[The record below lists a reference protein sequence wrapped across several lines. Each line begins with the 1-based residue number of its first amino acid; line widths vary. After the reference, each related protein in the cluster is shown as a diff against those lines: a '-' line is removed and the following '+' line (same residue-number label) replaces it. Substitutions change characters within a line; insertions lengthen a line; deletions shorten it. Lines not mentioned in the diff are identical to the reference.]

1 MSVRFNRRTVSFTEE
16 VWNHLTSDILH
27 SKVRVQEAPTDPLN
41 LGSPIPP
48 IWGSISPFF
57 HVFDDAPQPGVCIA
71 MRALASVRHWRERR
85 RKGLRCGRRRNRRIL
100 DSEYRAIT
108 GVGAWLRDGRLSD
121 PVLYIK
127 GTTTTMTRTTSQ
139 LADGIRKERVL

>member
-57 HVFDDAPQPGVCIA
+57 HEFDDAPQPGVCIA
-71 MRALASVRHWRERR
+71 MRALASVYHWREHRR
-85 RKGLRCGRRRNRRIL
+85 EGVRGGGGGKRRIL
-100 DSEYRAIT
+100 PREYGAIT
-108 GVGAWLRDGRLSD
+108 PVAARLLERGALRSRFSHQRHDDDEEDVEHSNN
-121 PVLYIK
+121 
-127 GTTTTMTRTTSQ
+127 
-139 LADGIRKERVL
+139 